1 MGQVPCDWV
10 TGRGP
15 EEKGMASDS
24 YSGCAVGAFFNLV
37 NGTGVP
43 DKVTL
48 RPYRTS
54 PSGS

>member
-1 MGQVPCDWV
+1 MGDGESWKKRNAERQLL
-10 TGRGP
+10 GF
-15 EEKGMASDS
+15 
-24 YSGCAVGAFFNLV
+24 AVDAFFNLV

-48 RPYRTS
+48 RPYRAS